1 MLLILTVLKYVLIA
15 VAVLLLF
22 LFLLLLFL
30 LFFPFRDK
38 LKGSKEKE
46 AERTEGDFHLRFP
59 GVHFSGESKEGK
71 LRYRG
76 KILFFTL
83 LEGGEE

>member
-15 VAVLLLF
+15 VAVLLM
-22 LFLLLLFL
+22 
-30 LFFPFRDK
+30 LFFPFRYK

-46 AERTEGDFHLRFP
+46 AERPEGDFHLRFP
-59 GVHFSGESKEGK
+59 GVHFLGEYKEGK

>member
-1 MLLILTVLKYVLIA
+1 MKTNKLSIIAASAMLVLMA
-15 VAVLLLF
+15 SCAGE
-22 LFLLLLFL
+22 
-30 LFFPFRDK
+30 DNTQSDND
-38 LKGSKEKE
+38 KGSKEKE
-46 AERTEGDFHLRFP
+46 AERPEGDFHLRFP
-59 GVHFSGESKEGK
+59 GVHFLGEYKEGK